1 MHDMKTGH
9 RGFTLIEAMVV
20 MAIIAVLGAISTITY
35 RIYVERAAAADLVSA
50 HHNIRNYIQGLGG
63 KSADDCAALAASYE
77 RKLLSDPYAR
87 LDYGF
92 EAVPG
97 GFRPVLSVC
106 ATAQSDA
113 RNVPVARRA
122 HDSFVNIGV
131 MEKGAVLSDSVVSYA
146 LRLTDGEQALC
157 KTAPA
162 SSGPACAPTQGA
174 QPPAK
179 PAQPAQAPAQP
190 AQAPAQPA
198 QPAQPANPPACA
210 ADQERVGGSC
220 VAKCPADSPRDPSSG
235 QCVPLCH
242 DEYGPTCSQD
252 FGDMCD
258 QDYVREMC
266 QKYCGVCVAPSGA
279 AQGPAAQPAAVS
291 PAVPQGVP
299 ANMVAGSAPG
309 APLVPKAVPGT
320 IYPNQRSIG
329 RTPEQWLNIGR
340 GDQPGRQSA
349 ADYRIS
355 RRPGV
360 RNPLAIAQRR
370 LGYPFAN
377 PGVKAEGYVEIT
389 FENAAGRNT
398 VRVPMRTGRGW

>member
-1 MHDMKTGH
+1 MRTAQ

-20 MAIIAVLGAISTITY
+20 VAIIAVIGAISTITY

-122 HDSFVNIGV
+122 HDSFANIGV

-162 SSGPACAPTQGA
+162 SSGPACAPTQTA
-174 QPPAK
+174 QP
-179 PAQPAQAPAQP
+179 QAAIPGCPGGQFK
-190 AQAPAQPA
+190 
-198 QPAQPANPPACA
+198 NA
-210 ADQERVGGSC
+210 AGAC
-220 VAKCPADSPRDPSSG
+220 VAPPDPATLVAALTPEQKALLASLPPDPAEQYQPGFTVASAPPPPLALEPGPNANDGLCPNNPVVNDPVNG
-235 QCVPLCH
+235 
-242 DEYGPTCSQD
+242 DAYGPTCPSD
-252 FGDMCD
+252 FGGMCDACYIRDMC
-258 QDYVREMC
+258 QV
-266 QKYCGVCVAPSGA
+266 YCGVFKPS
-279 AQGPAAQPAAVS
+279 PEV
-291 PAVPQGVP
+291 
-299 ANMVAGSAPG
+299 
-309 APLVPKAVPGT
+309 
-320 IYPNQRSIG
+320 QRSLMARRI
-329 RTPEQWLNIGR
+329 
-340 GDQPGRQSA
+340 A
-349 ADYRIS
+349 AMQ
-355 RRPGV
+355 V
-360 RNPLAIAQRR
+360 LCNRNPDDRYPPGHSMHTEYCAYTRHLMAQQ
-370 LGYPFAN
+370 
-377 PGVKAEGYVEIT
+377 
-389 FENAAGRNT
+389 
-398 VRVPMRTGRGW
+398 

>member
-1 MHDMKTGH
+1 MHDMRAGH

-63 KSADDCAALAASYE
+63 KSADDCAALAAGYE

-162 SSGPACAPTQGA
+162 SSGPACAPTQTAPQTAPQATQPQAAIPECPSGQLKNAAGACVAPPDPAALVAALTPEQKAVLAA
-174 QPPAK
+174 QPPDPVEQFQPGFTAASAPPVALALVPNPAK
-179 PAQPAQAPAQP
+179 
-190 AQAPAQPA
+190 
-198 QPAQPANPPACA
+198 ANDACA
-210 ADQERVGGSC
+210 DQVSPDTEKG
-220 VAKCPADSPRDPSSG
+220 DS
-235 QCVPLCH
+235 
-242 DEYGPTCSQD
+242 YGATCSQD
-252 FGDMCD
+252 FGDMCSEC
-258 QDYVREMC
+258 YVAQMC
-266 QKYCGVCVAPSGA
+266 QVYCGYYKPSPEAQRALIAGRIA
-279 AQGPAAQPAAVS
+279 A
-291 PAVPQGVP
+291 
-299 ANMVAGSAPG
+299 M
-309 APLVPKAVPGT
+309 
-320 IYPNQRSIG
+320 QR
-329 RTPEQWLNIGR
+329 LC
-340 GDQPGRQSA
+340 A
-349 ADYRIS
+349 
-355 RRPGV
+355 
-360 RNPLAIAQRR
+360 RNPDSLFPPGNPQHTEYCAYARQLMAQQ
-370 LGYPFAN
+370 
-377 PGVKAEGYVEIT
+377 
-389 FENAAGRNT
+389 
-398 VRVPMRTGRGW
+398 

>member
-1 MHDMKTGH
+1 MRAGH

-63 KSADDCAALAASYE
+63 KSADDCAALAAGYE

-220 VAKCPADSPRDPSSG
+220 VAKCPADSPRDPSNG
-235 QCVPLCH
+235 QCVPLCR
-242 DEYGPTCSQD
+242 DEYGPTCAQD

-266 QKYCGVCVAPSGA
+266 KKYCGVCVAPSSA

-309 APLVPKAVPGT
+309 APLVPKAVSGT

-329 RTPEQWLNIGR
+329 RTPEQWLNMVGGTNPDGSPLRITEFRPAPGFGTPSQLPN
-340 GDQPGRQSA
+340 GDWGIQ
-349 ADYRIS
+349 
-355 RRPGV
+355 
-360 RNPLAIAQRR
+360 
-370 LGYPFAN
+370 FAN

-398 VRVPMRTGRGW
+398 VRVPMRTGPGW

>member
-1 MHDMKTGH
+1 MHDMRAGH

-146 LRLTDGEQALC
+146 LRPDGRRAGLVQDGPGIERPGLRAD
-157 KTAPA
+157 ADGSA
-162 SSGPACAPTQGA
+162 DGPAPSRHPRMSQRSV
-174 QPPAK
+174 
-179 PAQPAQAPAQP
+179 
-190 AQAPAQPA
+190 
-198 QPAQPANPPACA
+198 
-210 ADQERVGGSC
+210 QECRRC
-220 VAKCPADSPRDPSSG
+220 
-235 QCVPLCH
+235 LC
-242 DEYGPTCSQD
+242 
-252 FGDMCD
+252 
-258 QDYVREMC
+258 
-266 QKYCGVCVAPSGA
+266 GA
-279 AQGPAAQPAAVS
+279 A
-291 PAVPQGVP
+291 
-299 ANMVAGSAPG
+299 
-309 APLVPKAVPGT
+309 
-320 IYPNQRSIG
+320 
-329 RTPEQWLNIGR
+329 
-340 GDQPGRQSA
+340 
-349 ADYRIS
+349 
-355 RRPGV
+355 
-360 RNPLAIAQRR
+360 
-370 LGYPFAN
+370 
-377 PGVKAEGYVEIT
+377 
-389 FENAAGRNT
+389 
-398 VRVPMRTGRGW
+398 

>member
-1 MHDMKTGH
+1 MHDMRAGH

-63 KSADDCAALAASYE
+63 KSADDCAALAAGYE

-162 SSGPACAPTQGA
+162 SSGPACAPTQQLGRSPLERWQVY
-174 QPPAK
+174 QPFL
-179 PAQPAQAPAQP
+179 
-190 AQAPAQPA
+190 
-198 QPAQPANPPACA
+198 
-210 ADQERVGGSC
+210 R
-220 VAKCPADSPRDPSSG
+220 
-235 QCVPLCH
+235 
-242 DEYGPTCSQD
+242 
-252 FGDMCD
+252 
-258 QDYVREMC
+258 
-266 QKYCGVCVAPSGA
+266 
-279 AQGPAAQPAAVS
+279 
-291 PAVPQGVP
+291 
-299 ANMVAGSAPG
+299 
-309 APLVPKAVPGT
+309 
-320 IYPNQRSIG
+320 
-329 RTPEQWLNIGR
+329 
-340 GDQPGRQSA
+340 
-349 ADYRIS
+349 
-355 RRPGV
+355 
-360 RNPLAIAQRR
+360 
-370 LGYPFAN
+370 
-377 PGVKAEGYVEIT
+377 
-389 FENAAGRNT
+389 
-398 VRVPMRTGRGW
+398 